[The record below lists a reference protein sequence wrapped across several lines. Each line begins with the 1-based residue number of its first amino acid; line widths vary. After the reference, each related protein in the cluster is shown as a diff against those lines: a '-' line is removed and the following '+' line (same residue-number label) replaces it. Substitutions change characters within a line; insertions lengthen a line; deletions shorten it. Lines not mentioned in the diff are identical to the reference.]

1 MTSVIQFNF
10 LIIFTLIFIY
20 LFLRILLNTKHDNMA
35 IVKELCLTGLIVSLL
50 YIISFKIL
58 PTPNTLTSSININ
71 LTPFKIISQLFSQ
84 GNLMNTVSFI
94 LGNIILFVP
103 LGFFALFCFE
113 GSMKDTLLICLLVAI
128 GVEMIQLLQ
137 PLMMTNIDDVFLN
150 MLGGFMGILLSY
162 NFVKNSIRSY
172 R

>member
-10 LIIFTLIFIY
+10 LIIFALIFIY

-50 YIISFKIL
+50 YIVAFKIL

-84 GNLMNTVSFI
+84 GNLMNTI
-94 LGNIILFVP
+94 
-103 LGFFALFCFE
+103 
-113 GSMKDTLLICLLVAI
+113 
-128 GVEMIQLLQ
+128 
-137 PLMMTNIDDVFLN
+137 
-150 MLGGFMGILLSY
+150 
-162 NFVKNSIRSY
+162 
-172 R
+172 